1 MKNLSNWLNANKIS
15 LNVSK
20 TELIIFKPRM
30 KKVDFDFKLKL
41 NGKIIHPTKYVKY
54 LVLKLM
60 RDLCY
65 VAIKLNRDNA
75 MLCKV
80 REFVNGRALKLIYHA
95 IFDCHLN
102 YVNTVWSQSKNSLNH
117 LFLLQKKVL
126 RIISFECRNAHSNP
140 LFYRNE
146 IVKLHDKLIIE
157 NCLFISTSINFDLPT
172 VFNN

>member
-30 KKVDFDFKLKL
+30 KKVDVDLKLKL

-54 LVLKLM
+54 LVLKVM

-65 VAIKLNRDNA
+65 FAIKLNRDNA
-75 MLCKV
+75 TLCKV
-80 REFVNGRALKLIYHA
+80 RKFVNGRALKLIYHA

-102 YVNTVWSQSKNSLNH
+102 YANTVWSQNSLNR

-126 RIISFECRNAHSNP
+126 RIISFECRNADSNP
-140 LFYRNE
+140 LFYRSE

-157 NCLFISTSINFDLPT
+157 NCLFISTSINFDLPS